1 MSLIST
7 SYYSKPGTTSE
18 KSVDEIA
25 TLISIITSGVESICT
40 PWNMLSFYSAL
51 VDKYRNARYLMIVR
65 DAKYD
70 GCGRVVRGKI
80 WE

>member
-1 MSLIST
+1 MSLT
-7 SYYSKPGTTSE
+7 SASRYSKLGTTSE

-51 VDKYRNARYLMIVR
+51 VDKYCNARYSMIVR
-65 DAKYD
+65 NAKYD
-70 GCGRVVRGKI
+70 GWGRVVRGEI